1 MAFEFLCSLVG
12 QSYVVREIER
22 GHVIGREGS
31 PSSRYLRWYSV
42 YLDIVINHYLELST
56 HAPNLFPSQSG
67 GSNQLT
73 LEHMSRRIRYMHL
86 NRS

>member
-56 HAPNLFPSQSG
+56 HVPKPFSFAGGRFQSANLGTYVPSHSIHA
-67 GSNQLT
+67 S
-73 LEHMSRRIRYMHL
+73 
-86 NRS
+86 